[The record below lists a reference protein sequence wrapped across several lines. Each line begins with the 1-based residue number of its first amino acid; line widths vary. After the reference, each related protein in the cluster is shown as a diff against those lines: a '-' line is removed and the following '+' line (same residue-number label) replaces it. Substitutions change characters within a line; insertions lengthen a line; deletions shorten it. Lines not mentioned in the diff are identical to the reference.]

1 MSCIDGANTKRN
13 DVSMKTGQK
22 WNALAKSRM
31 KEVRIT
37 QEALAEKLGVTQ
49 GAIGHWLNGR
59 REPSLDII
67 IAIFKALGMPG
78 VKFNTS
84 GEVIDDG
91 DVELAPVSIGLRKI
105 PIISYVQAGCWT
117 ESAECRELDGSIKY
131 ITTDLDVGGRTFA
144 VEIQGDSMLPEFL
157 EGDVVMIDPDEPPHP
172 GDFVVAKNGEHEATF
187 KKYKPRGY
195 NDAGQEWFELVP
207 LNDNYPPMRS
217 DVCQIKIIGTMVEHR
232 RYRRRKG
239 K

>member
-1 MSCIDGANTKRN
+1 
-13 DVSMKTGQK
+13 MKTIGQ
-22 WNALAKSRM
+22 
-31 KEVRIT
+31 RIRARR
-37 QEALAEKLGVTQ
+37 EALKMTQRQLSAATGYSHAIVSQWENDLSRPKNITGVADALLTSVE
-49 GAIGHWLNGR
+49 WLDTGKGN
-59 REPSLDII
+59 P
-67 IAIFKALGMPG
+67 
-78 VKFNTS
+78 
-84 GEVIDDG
+84 DDRNATISAG
-91 DVELAPVSIGLRKI
+91 DVINIAPASIGVHRI
-105 PIISYVQAGCWT
+105 PIINYVQAGCWT

-131 ITTDLDVGGRTFA
+131 ITTDLDVGGKTFA
-144 VEIQGDSMLPEFL
+144 VEIKGDSMFPEFA
-157 EGDVVMIDPDEPPHP
+157 EGDVVMIDPDEQPHP